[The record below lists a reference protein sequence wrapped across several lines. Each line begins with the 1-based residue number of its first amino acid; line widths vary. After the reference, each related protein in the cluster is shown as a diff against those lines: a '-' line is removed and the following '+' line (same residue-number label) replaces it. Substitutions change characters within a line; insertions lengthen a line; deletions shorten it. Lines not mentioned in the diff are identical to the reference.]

1 MKEEWKKN
9 IDNLDIEQL
18 YKYLTIERG
27 NYKIEAIKYAE
38 NTLIQR
44 KISLIELQKT
54 YNYNQSS
61 NDTEIT
67 RRILNKEPLDKIK
80 QDLEKRNLSKYTHL
94 IKEKHQFLKEM
105 ERKKKRNSQIRTNVI
120 LSLIFSSFFIKR
132 TFRNPNIIDFF
143 IVIIF
148 PFLLTL
154 VLSILIET
162 VKLKTTK
169 NHKFNLFPNLF
180 PNLFYK
186 LWLYLILFLLAS
198 LIIPISTQ

>member
-1 MKEEWKKN
+1 MKEEWQKN

-27 NYKIEAIKYAE
+27 NYKIEAIEYAE

-94 IKEKHQFLKEM
+94 IKEKHQFLKEK
-105 ERKKKRNSQIRTNVI
+105 ERKKKRNSQITTNVI
-120 LSLIFSSFFIKR
+120 LSLIFSSIFIARIIK
-132 TFRNPNIIDFF
+132 NPNIIDFF
-143 IVIIF
+143 IAIIF
-148 PFLLTL
+148 PFLFYFF
-154 VLSILIET
+154 
-162 VKLKTTK
+162 LKYI
-169 NHKFNLFPNLF
+169 F
-180 PNLFYK
+180 
-186 LWLYLILFLLAS
+186 
-198 LIIPISTQ
+198 

>member
-1 MKEEWKKN
+1 MKEEWQKN

-27 NYKIEAIKYAE
+27 NYKIEAIEYAE

-67 RRILNKEPLDKIK
+67 KRILNKEPLDKIK

-94 IKEKHQFLKEM
+94 IKEKHQFLKEK
-105 ERKKKRNSQIRTNVI
+105 ERKKKRNSQITTNVI
-120 LSLIFSSFFIKR
+120 LSLIFSSIFIARIIK
-132 TFRNPNIIDFF
+132 NPNIIDFF

-169 NHKFNLFPNLF
+169 NHKFIFFPKF
-180 PNLFYK
+180 FYK
-186 LWLYLILFLLAS
+186 LWLYFILFLLAS
-198 LIIPISTQ
+198 LIISISTQ

>member
-1 MKEEWKKN
+1 MKEEWPKN

-27 NYKIEAIKYAE
+27 NYKIEAIEYAE

-67 RRILNKEPLDKIK
+67 KRILNKEPLDKIK

-94 IKEKHQFLKEM
+94 IKEKHQFLKEK
-105 ERKKKRNSQIRTNVI
+105 ERKKKRNSQITTNVI
-120 LSLIFSSFFIKR
+120 LSLIFSSIFIARIIK
-132 TFRNPNIIDFF
+132 NPNIIDFF

-169 NHKFNLFPNLF
+169 NHKFIFFPNF
-180 PNLFYK
+180 FYK
-186 LWLYLILFLLAS
+186 LWLYFILFLLAS
-198 LIIPISTQ
+198 LIISISTQ